1 MFFSVWSL
9 PSLSKKSVPFVLEW
23 PFSQYVMIMH
33 WIEKNVNFQNF
44 SCKFSISRK
53 LSNKFPPP
61 PSHEYCTLEKRTSDR
76 KCSLEIVANIGF
88 LQSSAKYVEN
98 RGLHKILVFESRV
111 CIKIINNLPV
121 LLIATFKYK
130 VWKVALVCF
139 CFTKHPAE
147 RKILF

>member
-53 LSNKFPPP
+53 LSNKFPPLP
-61 PSHEYCTLEKRTSDR
+61 TARITWTLHTGEKNFQPKMFSCNCCKYRVSAVECKICWKQRT
-76 KCSLEIVANIGF
+76 AQNIGF
-88 LQSSAKYVEN
+88 WVQGAHKNNHQFTHFMLSLHSS
-98 RGLHKILVFESRV
+98 
-111 CIKIINNLPV
+111 
-121 LLIATFKYK
+121 
-130 VWKVALVCF
+130 
-139 CFTKHPAE
+139 TKM
-147 RKILF
+147 KC